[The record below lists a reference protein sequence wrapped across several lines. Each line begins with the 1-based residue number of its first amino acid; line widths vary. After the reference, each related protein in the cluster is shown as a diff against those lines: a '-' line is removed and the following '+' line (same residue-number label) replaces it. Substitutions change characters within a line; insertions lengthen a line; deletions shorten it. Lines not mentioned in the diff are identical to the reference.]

1 MLPYA
6 TCRHK
11 KNLGTLT
18 NCLKF
23 LNPRNPLP
31 FNVVI
36 SNFCRNGSPINAL
49 KTFSFMQ
56 IHGIF
61 LDTYALCSS
70 LTASTSVKD
79 ARFGKQ
85 VQAHVTKSGW
95 LSSVFVGSALI
106 DLYAKLL
113 LIHDA
118 ELMFDEIPVK
128 NSVCANALLS
138 GYCEAKLW
146 AGGLE
151 LVRLMPALGLDYDH
165 FTLSALL
172 RACAGLSAAEFGR
185 QVHAYMIRKCCNLGN
200 DVFMQS
206 SLIEMYGKCGLVT
219 KALQVFN
226 LAGHRLEGEINKDVV
241 LWTSMLGVY
250 GRNGY
255 FKEVIKLYEAMLMNG
270 TKPDEVAF
278 VTVISACGHTGQ
290 VKLGIEYFEW
300 MVHDYKLEPGPEH
313 YSCLVDLLCR
323 AGELDKAWKLINEM
337 LDRGHG
343 SSSVSM
349 WGALLSA
356 CHDCGKFE
364 LGKLAAR
371 KALELDPH
379 NVGIYVM
386 LSNLYAKFCMWDEIG
401 QLRELMKEKGLK
413 KDVGC
418 SWIEVTG

>member
-185 QVHAYMIRKCCNLGN
+185 QVHAYMIDL
-200 DVFMQS
+200 
-206 SLIEMYGKCGLVT
+206 
-219 KALQVFN
+219 LQ
-226 LAGHRLEGEINKDVV
+226 
-241 LWTSMLGVY
+241 
-250 GRNGY
+250 
-255 FKEVIKLYEAMLMNG
+255 
-270 TKPDEVAF
+270 
-278 VTVISACGHTGQ
+278 
-290 VKLGIEYFEW
+290 
-300 MVHDYKLEPGPEH
+300 
-313 YSCLVDLLCR
+313 SCLFDLL
-323 AGELDKAWKLINEM
+323 
-337 LDRGHG
+337 
-343 SSSVSM
+343 S
-349 WGALLSA
+349 
-356 CHDCGKFE
+356 F
-364 LGKLAAR
+364 
-371 KALELDPH
+371 
-379 NVGIYVM
+379 
-386 LSNLYAKFCMWDEIG
+386 
-401 QLRELMKEKGLK
+401 
-413 KDVGC
+413 
-418 SWIEVTG
+418 